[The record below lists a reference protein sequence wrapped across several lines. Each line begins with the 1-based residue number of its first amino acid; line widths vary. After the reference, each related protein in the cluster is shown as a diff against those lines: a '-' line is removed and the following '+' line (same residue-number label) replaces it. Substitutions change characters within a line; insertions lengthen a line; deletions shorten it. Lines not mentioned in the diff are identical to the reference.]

1 MAPKKR
7 TKRTGRQP
15 MVVAEKTRRD
25 ILRSAAKHFAD
36 KGFDGASLRII
47 SDNAGTTHGM
57 IRHYFGAKEDLWKAV
72 IDYLI
77 IQFGIRQIPMLEQM
91 EDVDPVQLLKSYVR
105 NFVHMSAKFP
115 ELGKIIFNEGNIR
128 GKRLDYIIQCG
139 APIHR
144 AIDPVFH
151 AVQKEG
157 LLTKY
162 DTHDKFFF
170 LLITIGMMPMAV
182 SSLADEFCGG
192 KIRSEDGTREH
203 ADLVISILF
212 AE

>member
-1 MAPKKR
+1 MPPQKK

-15 MVVAEKTRRD
+15 MAAAEKTRRD
-25 ILRSAAKHFAD
+25 ILSSAAKIFAD

-47 SDNAGTTHGM
+47 SDNAGASHGM
-57 IRHYFGAKEDLWKAV
+57 IRHYFGTKEDLWKAM
-72 IDYLI
+72 IDYLV
-77 IQFGIRQIPMLEQM
+77 IQFAIRQIPMLEQM
-91 EDVDPVQLLKSYVR
+91 EDIDPVQLLKSYVR

-115 ELGKIIFNEGNIR
+115 ELGKIIFNEGSIS

-139 APIHR
+139 EPLHR
-144 AIDPVFH
+144 AIDPVFQV
-151 AVQKEG
+151 VQKKG

-170 LLITIGMMPMAV
+170 FLITIGMMPMAL

-192 KIRSEDGTREH
+192 KIRSKDGCREH

-212 AE
+212 AD